1 MALLVHDL
9 LCGGYTACG
18 DDPLERMS
26 STLPHDSPSP
36 LPPMWRIHVRARVD
50 VIEGERERQVNHS
63 DPVLELGDL
72 VLKVLVLVV
81 VG

>member
-1 MALLVHDL
+1 
-9 LCGGYTACG
+9 
-18 DDPLERMS
+18 
-26 STLPHDSPSP
+26 
-36 LPPMWRIHVRARVD
+36 MWRIHVRARVD